1 MGEKAWLRAQES
13 VLSSRA
19 MFPTSVIFSASLVL
33 FAGSLSVADDRAAL
47 VDGVQLLPPTGAPGG
62 VSVVGPSA
70 FAVIAGKEGKT
81 LSPVVAAAH
90 WEKGRVVAF
99 GHNGYLGLTSE
110 PDAAKLLLNAV
121 EWAAGP
127 AKARVGVHK
136 NPALAEH
143 LRAHGFKVDSL
154 DGADWS
160 KKFKGLAAICV
171 DAHALDAMRDVLPV
185 AKFVKDGGGLVTAA
199 TGWGWASTH
208 AGKSLADD
216 FPGNTL
222 LRASGLVFNGRTPDK
237 TDKVGYL
244 VGSENLDLL
253 NASRALDA
261 LVAHEEKKTSLDD
274 AGLAQAGATIS
285 EALQAVPA
293 DDTTFSARIAALA
306 KRPGAFILPT
316 EKQPLKADQPLARL
330 LLAYAGEQLKRSK
343 PEALKP
349 HPSAPD
355 FPGAVPPN
363 AKLEPRTLTIDTA
376 VPGWH
381 STGLYAAPGALLRV
395 KIPADAAGQG
405 FRVRIGCHADKLWH
419 LDSWKRVPDITTS
432 TPLDAAQTAAA
443 NSFGGLVYIEV
454 PDKPRTSSLAVTIEG
469 AVGAPY
475 YELGKTT
482 RLQWLQLR
490 AKPGPWAE
498 LACSRIVIAVPSS
511 AIRTLEDPEPLMKFW
526 DSVVAAEDELAGT
539 ASQRKRPERIVPD
552 VQISAGYM
560 HSGYPIMTW
569 MDVVPLSVD
578 VEKMRA
584 GSWGHFHELGHNH
597 QNGDWT
603 FDGTTEVTCNIF
615 SLYCMEKL
623 CGKPPGIGH
632 DAMEPDKVARRM
644 AQHMSGSQSEK
655 FARWKGDPFLA
666 LTMYAQLRAAFG
678 WEPYQKVFAEYLTL
692 PAAERPKNDQAKH
705 DQWMV
710 RMSKAVGKNLGP
722 FFDAWGIPLT
732 DAAKAEV
739 ASLPAWMPDGMP
751 KS

>member
-1 MGEKAWLRAQES
+1 
-13 VLSSRA
+13 
-19 MFPTSVIFSASLVL
+19 MFPPSVILRSILILSAGAA
-33 FAGSLSVADDRAAL
+33 FAVDDRSAL
-47 VDGVQLLPPTGAPGG
+47 VDGVKLLPLTGAPGG
-62 VSVVGPSA
+62 VSVVGPDA

-81 LSPVVAAAH
+81 LSSVVAAAH

-110 PDAAKLLLNAV
+110 PDAARLLTNSV
-121 EWAAGP
+121 TWAAGA
-127 AKARVGVHK
+127 AKAKVGVHK
-136 NPALAEH
+136 NAALVELLKAQ
-143 LRAHGFKVDSL
+143 GFKVELL
-154 DGADWS
+154 DGADWAR
-160 KKFKGLAAICV
+160 KLKGLAVLCV
-171 DAHALDAMRDVLPV
+171 DAHALDTIRDGQPV
-185 AKFVKDGGGLVTAA
+185 AKFVRDGGGLVTAA
-199 TGWGWASTH
+199 TGWGWASLH
-208 AGKSLADD
+208 PGESLADH

-222 LRASGLVFNGRTPDK
+222 LRPAGLVFNGRTPDK
-237 TDKVGYL
+237 TDKGGYV

-261 LVAHEEKKTSLDD
+261 LIAHEEKKTPLD
-274 AGLAQAGATIS
+274 AAALAQAGATIS
-285 EALQAVPA
+285 EALQSLPA

-306 KRPGAFILPT
+306 KRPGAFILPS
-316 EKQPLKADQPLARL
+316 EKLPLKADQPLARL

-355 FPGAVPPN
+355 FPGAVPAN
-363 AKLEPRTLTIDTA
+363 AKPEPRTLTIDTA
-376 VPGWH
+376 IPGWH
-381 STGLYAAPGALLRV
+381 STGLYAAPGALLHV
-395 KIPADAAGQG
+395 KIPATAAGLG
-405 FRVRIGCHADKLWH
+405 FRVRIGCHNDKLWH

-454 PDKPRTSSLAVTIEG
+454 PDKPRTASLSITIEG
-469 AVGAPY
+469 AVGTPY
-475 YELGKTT
+475 YELGKTSH
-482 RLQWLQLR
+482 LQWLQLR

-498 LACSRIVIAVPSS
+498 LACSRVVIAVPSS
-511 AIRTLEDPEPLMKFW
+511 AIRTLDDPEPLMKFW
-526 DSVVAAEDELAGT
+526 DSVVAAEDDLAGT
-539 ASQRKRPERIVPD
+539 AAQRRRPERIVPD

-569 MDVVPLSVD
+569 MDVVPHSVD

-597 QNGDWT
+597 QSGDWT
-603 FDGTTEVTCNIF
+603 FDGTGEVTCNIF

-644 AQHMSGSQSEK
+644 EQHIRGDSAAK

-678 WEPYQKVFAEYLTL
+678 WEPYQKVFAEYRDL
-692 PAAERPKNDQAKH
+692 PTAERPKTDQAKR

-722 FFDAWGIPLT
+722 FFDAWGVPVT
-732 DAAKAEV
+732 DSARAEV